1 MSARRLRNFVIECFA
16 PRYLR
21 EGARP
26 AQLLK
31 TLLPTATAPELG
43 QLLLL
48 YTCRANPILADF
60 IREVYWDR
68 YAGGAAAITKDDA
81 RAFIRRAVDHGKTIK
96 RWSDSTIVRVANYLL
111 GTCADYGLLGQ
122 RDRSG
127 RRIVPFRIEP
137 KVAAFLAHEL
147 HSRAVG
153 DNSLITH
160 EDWRLFGLDAD
171 DVVAV
176 HAEGALQGIGKDAGE
191 GSDDGTEPDETAC
204 HAGDKDAR
212 WRRREQAIPQ
222 AAGGSTHGKAG
233 DGACWATAPASTGPS
248 DNAPGV
254 SCLNRVAPAL
264 ASTTLLAS
272 SAAAVR
278 DCM

>member
-1 MSARRLRNFVIECFA
+1 MIERPAYTTQLQAGLGLVNETLLLLDLWSQGMSGADLNKAALRSGAFPKMSARRLRNIVIECFA

-68 YAGGAAAITKDDA
+68 YAGGAAAVTKDDA

-127 RRIVPFRIEP
+127 RRIVPFRLEP
-137 KVAAFLAHEL
+137 RVAAFLAHEL
-147 HSRAVG
+147 HSRGIG
-153 DNSLITH
+153 DNSLVTH

-171 DVVAV
+171 DVRS
-176 HAEGALQGIGKDAGE
+176 ELKRMSLNGQIILQSAGSLTHIGWKHKGLE
-191 GSDDGTEPDETAC
+191 EFV
-204 HAGDKDAR
+204 
-212 WRRREQAIPQ
+212 
-222 AAGGSTHGKAG
+222 
-233 DGACWATAPASTGPS
+233 
-248 DNAPGV
+248 GV
-254 SCLNRVAPAL
+254 L
-264 ASTTLLAS
+264 AQS
-272 SAAAVR
+272 
-278 DCM
+278 